1 MIFVHFL
8 WIFTNLTSR
17 PILGRRGHMNRGC
30 SGDGGLTPRPI
41 PPGGK
46 IELAPFPPLI
56 VVEGGSILVPKVKEV
71 APNIPAGVAERK
83 KIQKLKAVKLKIL
96 LENDSQ
102 ISGTILR
109 GE

>member
-8 WIFTNLTSR
+8 WILKKLTSR

-56 VVEGGSILVPKVKEV
+56 VVEGGSILVPKVKYKSPYEDPFYDLYNAV
-71 APNIPAGVAERK
+71 TFQEIPAELSKR
-83 KIQKLKAVKLKIL
+83 IHS
-96 LENDSQ
+96 LE
-102 ISGTILR
+102 
-109 GE
+109 

>member
-1 MIFVHFL
+1 
-8 WIFTNLTSR
+8 
-17 PILGRRGHMNRGC
+17 MNRGC

-83 KIQKLKAVKLKIL
+83 KCKNYRLLTIRKVL
-96 LENDSQ
+96 LENDSYNLE
-102 ISGTILR
+102 SILR

>member
-1 MIFVHFL
+1 
-8 WIFTNLTSR
+8 
-17 PILGRRGHMNRGC
+17 MNRGC

-71 APNIPAGVAERK
+71 APNIPAGVAEPGGESPPVRPPRGLGGP
-83 KIQKLKAVKLKIL
+83 IPRPIPVVPRPPLIVVAV
-96 LENDSQ
+96 
-102 ISGTILR
+102 
-109 GE
+109 

>member
-1 MIFVHFL
+1 MSIYFKKL
-8 WIFTNLTSR
+8 KKLTSR

-83 KIQKLKAVKLKIL
+83 KCKNLKAINNKK
-96 LENDSQ
+96 DS
-102 ISGTILR
+102 SR
-109 GE
+109 K

>member
-8 WIFTNLTSR
+8 WIFTKLTSR

-71 APNIPAGVAERK
+71 APNIPGPGVAERK
-83 KIQKLKAVKLKIL
+83 KCK
-96 LENDSQ
+96 N
-102 ISGTILR
+102 
-109 GE
+109 